1 MPPVDIVAGP
11 VAGPASAA
19 RTFRPYL
26 IIVPASSVHKA
37 MGHIT
42 FHPAP
47 VCLDRKFIHA
57 VFPAGVN

>member
-1 MPPVDIVAGP
+1 MSTVDIIAGQ
-11 VAGPASAA
+11 VAGPASAV
-19 RTFRPYL
+19 RNFCPYL
-26 IIVPASSVHKA
+26 TIVPASSVHKA